1 MLSWAQRLATFSH
14 SAWIVG
20 ASGLSGGASN
30 STMLL
35 VSSFFMVLKA
45 PTHKV
50 RYTPPDSEAEHEL
63 PADEDARPG
72 RTD

>member
-20 ASGLSGGASN
+20 SFRAFRWCFN

-35 VSSFFMVLKA
+35 VSSFFMVLK
-45 PTHKV
+45 PPRT
-50 RYTPPDSEAEHEL
+50 RIDTPPDSEAEHEL